1 MAKLRLL
8 KTGHGDLCLA
18 EWDQARPETVAEAEA
33 AFATHLT
40 PGRLAFCLEG
50 PGQSRPIR
58 AFDPA
63 AAEILIV
70 PAIQGG
76 APAPTVSVARHRAHG

>member
-18 EWDQARPETVAEAEA
+18 EWDKNRPETVADAA
-33 AFATHLT
+33 LAFAEHFT
-40 PGRLAFCLEG
+40 PGRLAFSLDG

-63 AAEILIV
+63 ANEILLV

-76 APAPTVSVARHRAHG
+76 APRAPEG

>member
-18 EWDQARPETVAEAEA
+18 EWDQGRPETVTEAAA
-33 AFATHLT
+33 AFAEHFT

-50 PGQSRPIR
+50 PGRTRPIR
-58 AFDPA
+58 TFDPA
-63 AAEILIV
+63 ASEILIV

-76 APAPTVSVARHRAHG
+76 APPASRFGRPAAG

>member
-8 KTGHGDLCLA
+8 RTGHGDLCLA
-18 EWDQARPETVAEAEA
+18 EWDPDRPETVTHAAA
-33 AFATHLT
+33 AFAEHFTA
-40 PGRLAFCLEG
+40 GRLAFRLDG

-58 AFDPA
+58 AFDAKAP
-63 AAEILIV
+63 EILLV

-76 APAPTVSVARHRAHG
+76 AATR